1 MYTFFFTHCRHN
13 LHSNLEKKKK
23 KNPLNCS
30 SIDSFFLFSISIN
43 KKMFSLR
50 SSSSRVISSVNNL
63 ARATR
68 VSGSSMAFVRSKYSL
83 PELDYEFSATE
94 PYISGQI
101 NEIHYT
107 KHHQTY
113 VNNLNASIEQ
123 AVEAKAKGEVKK
135 LVALQKAISFNGGGY
150 INHCL
155 WWKNLAPVSQG
166 GGQHPDA
173 ESNLGKQIVKQY
185 GSVDKLIEL
194 TNAKLAG
201 IQGSGWAFIVKN
213 KSNGNTVEVITTAN
227 QDTVTDPNLTPLIA
241 IDAWEHAYYLQY
253 QNVKADY
260 FKNLWNVI
268 NWKEAERRFEF

>member
-1 MYTFFFTHCRHN
+1 M
-13 LHSNLEKKKK
+13 
-23 KNPLNCS
+23 
-30 SIDSFFLFSISIN
+30 FSI
-43 KKMFSLR
+43 R
-50 SSSSRVISSVNNL
+50 SSSRVLLKASS
-63 ARATR
+63 ATTRATLNAAA
-68 VSGSSMAFVRSKYSL
+68 SKTFTRSKYSL

-123 AVEAKAKGEVKK
+123 AVEAKSKGEVKK
-135 LVALQKAISFNGGGY
+135 LVALQKAINFNGGGY
-150 INHCL
+150 LNHCL

-166 GGQHPDA
+166 GGQPPSED
-173 ESNLGKQIVKQY
+173 SKLGKQIVKQF
-185 GSVDKLIEL
+185 GSLDKLIEI
-194 TNAKLAG
+194 TNGKLAG

-213 KSNGNTVEVITTAN
+213 KANGDTIDVITTAN
-227 QDTVTDPNLTPLIA
+227 QDTVTDPNLVPLIA

-253 QNVKADY
+253 QNIKADY
-260 FKNLWNVI
+260 FKNLWHVI